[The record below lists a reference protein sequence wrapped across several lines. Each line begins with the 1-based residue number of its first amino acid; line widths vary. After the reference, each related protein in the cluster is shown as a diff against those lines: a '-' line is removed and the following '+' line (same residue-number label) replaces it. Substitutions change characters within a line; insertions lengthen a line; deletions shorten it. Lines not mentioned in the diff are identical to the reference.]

1 MKIQDYPLIF
11 VVDDN
16 YAYNDLIAS
25 KLRSNKLQRIESF
38 HSGEDCMRNLY
49 KKPDIVIQDY
59 LTSEMIGTDILE
71 ESKKNNLNT
80 DFVYLSDLDNFSK
93 EIKQNTGLI
102 SLSVSDK
109 FNVSANTIK
118 YGNHDYVVKDLDA
131 LEKLIEKFGKKQQ
144 IRNFKKQI
152 KASLTLFIVAIASL
166 FLSRSV
172 WQ

>member
-1 MKIQDYPLIF
+1 MQTQDYPLIF

-16 YAYNDLIAS
+16 YIYNNLIAS
-25 KLRSNKLQRIESF
+25 KLRSNKFQKIESF
-38 HSGEDCMRNLY
+38 HSGEDCLRNLY
-49 KKPDIVIQDY
+49 KKPDIVIQEY
-59 LTSEMIGTDILE
+59 LTSEMIGNDILE
-71 ESKKNNLNT
+71 ESKKINLHT
-80 DFVYLSDLDNFSK
+80 EFVYLSDLDNFSK
-93 EIKQNTGLI
+93 ESKQNTKLI

-118 YGNHDYVVKDLDA
+118 YGTHDYVVKDLDA

-152 KASLTLFIVAIASL
+152 KVSLTLFIVAIASM
-166 FLSRSV
+166 FLSRSI